1 MRYSKIATYAAVL
14 LSAAATSNLA
24 VAKSPNAPS
33 SSTIP
38 GQEMRTNT
46 PAPGDRGADR
56 GASEYSPG
64 DQMRDDNTGSNPPGK
79 SDEPGASGY
88 APGDSVSKGKK

>member
-1 MRYSKIATYAAVL
+1 MRYSKIATFATILLSTAAV
-14 LSAAATSNLA
+14 SNLA

-38 GQEMRTNT
+38 GQEMRANT
-46 PAPGDRGADR
+46 PTPGDRGADR

-64 DQMRDDNTGSNPPGK
+64 DQMRDSTGSTTPGK

-88 APGDSVSKGKK
+88 APGDSISNGKK

>member
-1 MRYSKIATYAAVL
+1 MRYSKIATFATVL
-14 LSAAATSNLA
+14 LSTAAVSNLA

-38 GQEMRTNT
+38 GQEMQAT
-46 PAPGDRGADR
+46 PPGDRGADR

-64 DQMRDDNTGSNPPGK
+64 DQMRDSTGATTPGK

-88 APGDSVSKGKK
+88 APGDSISNGKK